1 MEMTWNSYYF
11 NNDYVI
17 FVCVINRYLALNIV
31 DGYIYMKYLFYSNVT
46 DMKLKTY
53 RMFYVTANSDF
64 SISSLA
70 FLGFTFF

>member
-31 DGYIYMKYLFYSNVT
+31 DGYV
-46 DMKLKTY
+46 
-53 RMFYVTANSDF
+53 
-64 SISSLA
+64 
-70 FLGFTFF
+70 